1 MRPTVCLNPEMS
13 LSMFPRLKE
22 QEADPAPYGAGQQLA
37 VAPQSTNIVPV
48 DHQVSR
54 AARRSAAGHR
64 SGVLWFT
71 GLSASGKTTLA
82 LGLEQR
88 LFARGYLVYVLDGDN
103 LRKGLNSDLGFKPED
118 RAENIRRA
126 GEVAAL
132 FADAGFI
139 VITSFISP
147 YRTERERARMAAG
160 EAFHEI
166 YVAADLATCERRDPK
181 GLYRRARSGAI
192 SDFTGISAPYEP
204 PEAAE
209 LIVDTARLSVEESL
223 DRLTAYVDTH
233 FARLRPRPGAVPS
246 D

>member
-1 MRPTVCLNPEMS
+1 
-13 LSMFPRLKE
+13 
-22 QEADPAPYGAGQQLA
+22 
-37 VAPQSTNIVPV
+37 
-48 DHQVSR
+48 VSR
-54 AARRSAAGHR
+54 DARRDATGHR

-88 LFARGYLVYVLDGDN
+88 LFERGYQVYVLDGDN
-103 LRKGLNSDLGFKPED
+103 IRKGLNSDLGFTPDD
-118 RAENIRRA
+118 RAENIRRI

-147 YRTERERARMAAG
+147 YRAERERARMAAG

-181 GLYRRARSGAI
+181 GLYRKARAGTI
-192 SDFTGISAPYEP
+192 TDFTGISAPYEP

-209 LIVDTARLSVEESL
+209 LIIDTAKLSVEESL
-223 DRLTAYVDTH
+223 DRLQAYVETYFRRCRRQPD
-233 FARLRPRPGAVPS
+233 AAPS
-246 D
+246 G